1 MRARQDIGA
10 EFLPDITY
18 TPRPDATAEA
28 ERNTLGAVY
37 RVVLNAHRRGNLS
50 NKSGPRDAIMQN
62 TKGVSYVDQRPG

>member
-10 EFLPDITY
+10 ESLPDITY

-37 RVVLNAHRRGNLS
+37 RVVLNAHKRGNLS
-50 NKSGPRDAIMQN
+50 NKSDPHDATLRN
-62 TKGVSYVDQRPG
+62 TKGGSHVDQRPG